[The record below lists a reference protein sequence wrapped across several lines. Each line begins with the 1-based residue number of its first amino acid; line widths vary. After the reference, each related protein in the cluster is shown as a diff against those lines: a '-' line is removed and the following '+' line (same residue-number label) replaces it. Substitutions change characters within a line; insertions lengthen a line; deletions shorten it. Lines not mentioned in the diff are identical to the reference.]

1 MVLITPDEGPT
12 GLTTSINALEG
23 QLADMRQELENLYH
37 RIKAGDLDEL
47 KSATKATAE
56 IRHELCVDSA
66 DITMQE
72 SQCSQCRS
80 VWPLPPGGRTKCHLS
95 ATPAPIWGWVRARC
109 TRGHGAPGVVNGIDG
124 VPNDVRTLRFGASQP

>member
-23 QLADMRQELENLYH
+23 QLADMRQELEDLYH

-56 IRHELCVDSA
+56 IRQWLKIAIEAEAQLDKRKRHERGIAHGYAIDFDA
-66 DITMQE
+66 ARDEIG
-72 SQCSQCRS
+72 CRMDR
-80 VWPLPPGGRTKCHLS
+80 LR
-95 ATPAPIWGWVRARC
+95 RARC
-109 TRGHGAPGVVNGIDG
+109 SGP
-124 VPNDVRTLRFGASQP
+124 VPRCSD